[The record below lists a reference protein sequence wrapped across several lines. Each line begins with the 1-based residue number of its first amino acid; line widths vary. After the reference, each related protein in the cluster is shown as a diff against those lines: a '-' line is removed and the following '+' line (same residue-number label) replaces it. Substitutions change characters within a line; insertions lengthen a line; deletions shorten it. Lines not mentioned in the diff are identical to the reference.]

1 MYSKHETL
9 IKIEFE
15 TKNASFERVGD
26 DFINIWW
33 LLKEPFFVFLCAS
46 LSLCLL
52 LGFLGQKDS
61 LNVWQHTSL
70 RDGDTSK

>member
-33 LLKEPFFVFLCAS
+33 LLKEPFFVFL
-46 LSLCLL
+46 
-52 LGFLGQKDS
+52 
-61 LNVWQHTSL
+61 
-70 RDGDTSK
+70 